1 MKEWKED
8 AFDYLCTETGES
20 FQRIADF
27 IDCYWQNQLSNEEN
41 RALFYDMVKSC
52 EI

>member
-8 AFDYLCTETGES
+8 AFDYLCRETGES

-41 RALFYDMVKSC
+41 RALFYDKVKFC